1 VKTFKFIDL
10 FCGIG
15 GFHVA
20 ADQVAG
26 RHGLNAKCVLA
37 SDIDHDAQVIYEAN
51 FGIKPVGDIT
61 KVEASNVPDHDI
73 LFAGFP
79 CQAFSIIGDKKGFD
93 DTRGTL
99 FFDVARILAE
109 KKPASFVLENV
120 KGLRGHDGGRTL
132 SVILNT
138 LDELGY
144 WVDYRVLNALDYGL
158 PQKRERIL
166 IVGFLNGQQS
176 NFSWPAQG
184 HGVEKSLDEILE
196 PNEHVDAKYFASEK
210 IRNSRLDAV
219 SGKTRPSTRT
229 IWHENKSGNIS
240 MLPYSCALR
249 AGASY
254 NYLLVDGIRRMTERE
269 MFRLQGF
276 PEEFKLVGSYQSLRK
291 QAGNSVP
298 VAMIDAVVDAV
309 VSATMKKPSRSELKP
324 SKVQPALFAS

>member
-1 VKTFKFIDL
+1 MKTFKFIDL

-26 RHGLNAKCVLA
+26 RQGLNAKCVLA

-138 LDELGY
+138 LDQLGY

-184 HGVEKSLDEILE
+184 HEVAKSLDEILE

-210 IRNSRLDAV
+210 IRISRLNAV
-219 SGKTRPSTRT
+219 SGKMRPSART

-254 NYLLVDGIRRMTERE
+254 NYLLVDGLRRMTERE

-276 PEEFKLVGSYQSLRK
+276 PEEFKLVGTYQSLRK

-309 VSATMKKPSRSELKP
+309 VCATMKKPSRSELKP